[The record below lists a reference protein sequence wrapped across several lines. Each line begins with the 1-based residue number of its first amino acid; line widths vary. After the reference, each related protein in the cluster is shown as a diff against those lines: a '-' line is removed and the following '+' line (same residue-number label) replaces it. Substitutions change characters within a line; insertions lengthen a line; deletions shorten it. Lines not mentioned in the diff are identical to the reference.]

1 MIATIVFSDESAQQN
16 LNSLTLVK
24 NHKSQFKNPRVM
36 EFTDMEKLR
45 NKLKSFQYLLYPLDY
60 LLVEFNGKI
69 YDATNFN
76 SEDSKKLMRKI
87 DEWIDIHYMKESI
100 L

>member
-1 MIATIVFSDESAQQN
+1 MIATIVFSNESAQQI
-16 LNSLTLVK
+16 LNRLSLVN
-24 NHKSQFKNPRVM
+24 NHKAQFKYPRVM

-45 NKLKSFQYLLYPLDY
+45 NKLKSFQHLLYPLDY

-69 YDATNFN
+69 YDG
-76 SEDSKKLMRKI
+76 SDQKVLQII
-87 DEWIDIHYMKESI
+87 DNWIDIHYMKESI

>member
-1 MIATIVFSDESAQQN
+1 MIATIVFSDESAQQI
-16 LNSLTLVK
+16 LNRLSLVN
-24 NHKSQFKNPRVM
+24 NHKAQFKYPRVM

-69 YDATNFN
+69 YDG
-76 SEDSKKLMRKI
+76 SDPKVIQII
-87 DEWIDIHYMKESI
+87 DDWIDIHYMKESI

>member
-1 MIATIVFSDESAQQN
+1 MIATIVFSNESAQQI
-16 LNSLTLVK
+16 LNRLSLVN
-24 NHKSQFKNPRVM
+24 NHKAQFKYPRVM

-69 YDATNFN
+69 YDGSDPNV
-76 SEDSKKLMRKI
+76 LQII
-87 DEWIDIHYMKESI
+87 DDWIDIHYMKESI

>member
-1 MIATIVFSDESAQQN
+1 MIATIVFSDESAQQI
-16 LNSLTLVK
+16 LNRLSLVK

-69 YDATNFN
+69 YDG
-76 SEDSKKLMRKI
+76 SDPKILQII

>member
-1 MIATIVFSDESAQQN
+1 MIGTIVFSNESVQQN
-16 LNSLTLVK
+16 LNRLSLVN
-24 NHKSQFKNPRVM
+24 NHKAQFKYPRVM

-45 NKLKSFQYLLYPLDY
+45 NKLKSFQCLLYPLDY

-69 YDATNFN
+69 YDG
-76 SEDSKKLMRKI
+76 SDPKVLQII

>member
-1 MIATIVFSDESAQQN
+1 MIATIVFSDESAQQF
-16 LNSLTLVK
+16 LNRLSLVK

-69 YDATNFN
+69 YDG
-76 SEDSKKLMRKI
+76 SDQKVLQII
-87 DEWIDIHYMKESI
+87 DNWIDIHYMKESI

>member
-1 MIATIVFSDESAQQN
+1 MIATIVFSNESAQQI
-16 LNSLTLVK
+16 LNRLSLVK

-45 NKLKSFQYLLYPLDY
+45 NKLNSFQYLLYPPDY

-69 YDATNFN
+69 YDGSDPNV
-76 SEDSKKLMRKI
+76 LQII
-87 DEWIDIHYMKESI
+87 DDWIDIHYMKESI

>member
-1 MIATIVFSDESAQQN
+1 MIGTIVFSDESAQQF
-16 LNSLTLVK
+16 LNRLSLVK

-69 YDATNFN
+69 YDG
-76 SEDSKKLMRKI
+76 SDQKVLQII
-87 DEWIDIHYMKESI
+87 DNWIDIHYMKESI

>member
-1 MIATIVFSDESAQQN
+1 MIGTIVFSNESVQQVFN
-16 LNSLTLVK
+16 RLSLVN

-45 NKLKSFQYLLYPLDY
+45 SKLKSFQYLLYPPDY
-60 LLVEFNGKI
+60 LLVEFDGKI
-69 YDATNFN
+69 YNGTDP
-76 SEDSKKLMRKI
+76 EVLQII
-87 DEWIDIHYMKESI
+87 DDWIDIHYMKESI

>member
-1 MIATIVFSDESAQQN
+1 MIGTIVFSNESVQQI
-16 LNSLTLVK
+16 LNRLSLVN
-24 NHKSQFKNPRVM
+24 NHKVQFKYPRVM

-45 NKLKSFQYLLYPLDY
+45 NKLKSFQYLLYPPDY

-69 YDATNFN
+69 YDG
-76 SEDSKKLMRKI
+76 SDPKVLQII
-87 DEWIDIHYMKESI
+87 DDWIDIHYMKESI

>member
-1 MIATIVFSDESAQQN
+1 MIATIVFSNESVQQN
-16 LNSLTLVK
+16 LNRLSLVK
-24 NHKSQFKNPRVM
+24 NHKSHFKNPRVM

-60 LLVEFNGKI
+60 LLVEFDGKI
-69 YDATNFN
+69 YDG
-76 SEDSKKLMRKI
+76 SDPKVIQII
-87 DEWIDIHYMKESI
+87 DDWIDIHYMKESI

>member
-1 MIATIVFSDESAQQN
+1 MIGTIVFSNESVQQVFN
-16 LNSLTLVK
+16 KLSLVK

-45 NKLKSFQYLLYPLDY
+45 NKLKSFQNLLYPLDY

-69 YDATNFN
+69 YDG
-76 SEDSKKLMRKI
+76 SDPKVLQII
-87 DEWIDIHYMKESI
+87 DNWIDIHYMKESI

>member
-1 MIATIVFSDESAQQN
+1 MIATIVFSNESAQQI
-16 LNSLTLVK
+16 LNRLSLVK

-69 YDATNFN
+69 YDGSDPNV
-76 SEDSKKLMRKI
+76 LQII
-87 DEWIDIHYMKESI
+87 DDWIDIHYMKESI

>member
-1 MIATIVFSDESAQQN
+1 MQQI
-16 LNSLTLVK
+16 LNRLSLVN
-24 NHKSQFKNPRVM
+24 NHKAQFKYPRVM

-45 NKLKSFQYLLYPLDY
+45 NKLNSFQCLLYPPDY

-69 YDATNFN
+69 YDG
-76 SEDSKKLMRKI
+76 SDPKVLQII
-87 DEWIDIHYMKESI
+87 DEWIDEHYMKESI

>member
-1 MIATIVFSDESAQQN
+1 MIGTIVFSNESVQQN
-16 LNSLTLVK
+16 LNRLSLVN
-24 NHKSQFKNPRVM
+24 NHKAQFKYPRVM

-45 NKLKSFQYLLYPLDY
+45 NKLKSFQCLLYPLDY
-60 LLVEFNGKI
+60 LLVEFDGKI
-69 YDATNFN
+69 YDG
-76 SEDSKKLMRKI
+76 SDPKVLQII

>member
-1 MIATIVFSDESAQQN
+1 
-16 LNSLTLVK
+16 
-24 NHKSQFKNPRVM
+24 M

-69 YDATNFN
+69 YDG
-76 SEDSKKLMRKI
+76 SDPKILQII

>member
-1 MIATIVFSDESAQQN
+1 MIGTIVFSNESEQQI
-16 LNSLTLVK
+16 LNRLSLVN
-24 NHKSQFKNPRVM
+24 NHKAQFKYPRVM

-69 YDATNFN
+69 YDG
-76 SEDSKKLMRKI
+76 SDPKVIQII
-87 DEWIDIHYMKESI
+87 DDWIDIHYMKESI

>member
-1 MIATIVFSDESAQQN
+1 MIGTIVFSNESVQQVF
-16 LNSLTLVK
+16 NSLSLVN

-45 NKLKSFQYLLYPLDY
+45 SKLKSFQYLLYPPDY
-60 LLVEFNGKI
+60 LLVEFNGYI
-69 YDATNFN
+69 YDG
-76 SEDSKKLMRKI
+76 SDPKVLQII
-87 DEWIDIHYMKESI
+87 DDWIDIHYMKESI

>member
-1 MIATIVFSDESAQQN
+1 MIGTIVFSNESVQQI
-16 LNSLTLVK
+16 LNRLSLVN
-24 NHKSQFKNPRVM
+24 NHKAQFKYPRVM

-45 NKLKSFQYLLYPLDY
+45 NKLKSFQYLLYPPDY

-69 YDATNFN
+69 YDG
-76 SEDSKKLMRKI
+76 SDPKVLQII
-87 DEWIDIHYMKESI
+87 DDWIDIHYMKESI

>member
-1 MIATIVFSDESAQQN
+1 MIATIVFSNESAQQI
-16 LNSLTLVK
+16 LNRLSLVK

-45 NKLKSFQYLLYPLDY
+45 NKLNSFQYLLYPPDY

-69 YDATNFN
+69 YDG
-76 SEDSKKLMRKI
+76 SDQKVLQII
-87 DEWIDIHYMKESI
+87 DDWIDIHYMKESI

>member
-1 MIATIVFSDESAQQN
+1 MIATIVFSNESAKQIFN
-16 LNSLTLVK
+16 RLSLVN
-24 NHKSQFKNPRVM
+24 NHKAQFKYPRVM

-69 YDATNFN
+69 YDG
-76 SEDSKKLMRKI
+76 SDQKVLQII
-87 DEWIDIHYMKESI
+87 DDWIDIHYMKESI

>member
-1 MIATIVFSDESAQQN
+1 MIGTIVFSNESKQQLFN
-16 LNSLTLVK
+16 RLSLVN
-24 NHKSQFKNPRVM
+24 NHKAQFKYPRVM

-69 YDATNFN
+69 YDG
-76 SEDSKKLMRKI
+76 SDQKVLQII
-87 DEWIDIHYMKESI
+87 DNWIDIHYMKESI

>member
-1 MIATIVFSDESAQQN
+1 MIGTIVFSNESKQQLFN
-16 LNSLTLVK
+16 RLSLVK

-36 EFTDMEKLR
+36 EFSDMEKLR
-45 NKLKSFQYLLYPLDY
+45 SKLKSFQYLLYPPDY

-69 YDATNFN
+69 YDG
-76 SEDSKKLMRKI
+76 SDPKVLQII
-87 DEWIDIHYMKESI
+87 DNWIDIHYMKESI

>member
-1 MIATIVFSDESAQQN
+1 MLATIVFSDESAQQI
-16 LNSLTLVK
+16 LNRLSLVN
-24 NHKSQFKNPRVM
+24 NHKAQFKYPRVM

-69 YDATNFN
+69 YDG
-76 SEDSKKLMRKI
+76 SDPKVLQII

>member
-1 MIATIVFSDESAQQN
+1 MIATIVFSDESAQQI
-16 LNSLTLVK
+16 LNRLSQVN
-24 NHKSQFKNPRVM
+24 NHKAQFKYPRVI

-69 YDATNFN
+69 YDG
-76 SEDSKKLMRKI
+76 SDQKVIQII
-87 DEWIDIHYMKESI
+87 DDWIDIHYMKESI

>member
-1 MIATIVFSDESAQQN
+1 MIATIVFSDESAQQI
-16 LNSLTLVK
+16 LNRLSLVN
-24 NHKSQFKNPRVM
+24 NHKAQFKYPRVM

-69 YDATNFN
+69 YDG
-76 SEDSKKLMRKI
+76 SDQKVIQII
-87 DEWIDIHYMKESI
+87 DDWIDIHYMKESI

>member
-1 MIATIVFSDESAQQN
+1 MIATIVFSNESAQQI
-16 LNSLTLVK
+16 LNRLSLVN
-24 NHKSQFKNPRVM
+24 NHKAQFKYPRVM

-45 NKLKSFQYLLYPLDY
+45 NKLNSFQYLLYPPDY

-69 YDATNFN
+69 YDG
-76 SEDSKKLMRKI
+76 SDQKVLQII
-87 DEWIDIHYMKESI
+87 DDWIDIHYMKESI

>member
-1 MIATIVFSDESAQQN
+1 
-16 LNSLTLVK
+16 
-24 NHKSQFKNPRVM
+24 
-36 EFTDMEKLR
+36 MEKLR

-69 YDATNFN
+69 YDG
-76 SEDSKKLMRKI
+76 SDQKVLQII
-87 DEWIDIHYMKESI
+87 DDWIDIHYMKESI

>member
-1 MIATIVFSDESAQQN
+1 MIATIVFSDESAQQI
-16 LNSLTLVK
+16 LNRLSLVNNYK
-24 NHKSQFKNPRVM
+24 AQFKYPRVM

-69 YDATNFN
+69 YDG
-76 SEDSKKLMRKI
+76 SDPKVLQII
-87 DEWIDIHYMKESI
+87 DDWIDIHYMKESI

>member
-1 MIATIVFSDESAQQN
+1 MIATIVFSDESAQQI
-16 LNSLTLVK
+16 LNRLSLVK

-69 YDATNFN
+69 YDG
-76 SEDSKKLMRKI
+76 SDQKVLQII
-87 DEWIDIHYMKESI
+87 DNWIDIHYMKESI

>member
-1 MIATIVFSDESAQQN
+1 MIGTIVFSDESKQQLFN
-16 LNSLTLVK
+16 RLSLVN

-60 LLVEFNGKI
+60 LLIEFNGKI
-69 YDATNFN
+69 YDG
-76 SEDSKKLMRKI
+76 SDPKVLQII
-87 DEWIDIHYMKESI
+87 DDWIDIHYMKESI